1 MNKPHIPT
9 TSSEGFRPGFPV
21 PAQVMATML
30 LALVAIVVTALV
42 SYQLSVSTLEASRE
56 VSHTLDVL
64 ERLRMLLSDV
74 KDAETGQRGYLLTG
88 KESYLEPYSR
98 AAETVDADTLALR
111 EISDHGQQPRV
122 QALALAV
129 REKMEEL
136 AETVTRRR
144 AGDVAG
150 ALAAVQTDRG
160 KQAMDRIR
168 ELVKGLRDYEN
179 HQLEEHQRARDEAAA
194 RARLLNL
201 GGALLLVLLT
211 VLATWAASRSHRQQ
225 RLTDWLREGHAQLA
239 VRLQGERR
247 LDVLGDTVLAFITR
261 VLGARAGKLLLVE
274 PDSRMRVIAGH
285 AATVEP
291 AERAPH
297 VPADLVTRVAQ
308 EQRPLV
314 MRDVPRDYLRVGSS
328 LGSAAPTQI
337 LIAPAVLDGYCEAV
351 LELAFFRVIR
361 AEDEALMQRLSE
373 LLALAVRTSRE
384 RDRLEQLLEEVQR
397 QSEEL
402 QTQQEE
408 LKVSNEELEERGVAL
423 QKSQVQLE
431 SQQAEL
437 EQINAQ
443 MEEQMQQL
451 EYQRDALV
459 ASQLSLRENAAEL
472 ERASRYK
479 SEFLANMSHEL
490 RTPLNSTLILARL
503 LAENKTGNLSA
514 EQVKFAETISAAGT
528 DLLTLINDILDLAKI
543 EARKVEV
550 DIAPA
555 NLRRVVDDALRYFEQ
570 AARQKGLALEAKLHA
585 DLPEQID
592 TDAHKLAQ
600 ILRNLLANA
609 IKFTES
615 GSVTVRVQPTGQD
628 GVAIAVRDTGIGIGE
643 AQQTLIFE
651 AFRQADGSTHRR
663 YGGTGLGLSISR
675 ELAALLGGTLA
686 VHSAAGQGSTFTLTL
701 PLKAEPAAVSVTAS
715 SAALP
720 TYTPTASAATPAP
733 LAASAEPPALESA
746 ADDDR
751 HRLVEGSRRVL
762 IIEDD
767 PRFVEILRAVAR
779 QRGFQC
785 IEARTGR
792 EGLLSVGRYAPDA
805 ILLDMNLPDQ
815 TGLAVLGALKHDPR
829 TRHIPV
835 HIVSAM
841 DYRQEARER
850 GAVGYDLKPVTLEEL
865 SSAFDRLI
873 ERVSNRVRKVLVVE
887 DDARQ
892 RESLRLLLGSGS
904 IEIVEAPS
912 AQQALDLLQQSTFD
926 CMVMDLNLPD
936 LSGHQLLEQMAAS
949 EQLAFPPV
957 IVYTGRSLNA
967 DEEQRLRR
975 YSRSIIIKDARSPER
990 LLDEVTLFI
999 HQVEASLPVERQAM
1013 LRAVRDRDDVM
1024 EGRQLL
1030 IVEDDVRNV
1039 FALTSVLEPKGA
1051 KVTIARNGLE
1061 ALRLLEASGR
1071 GTPAIDLV
1079 LMDIMMPEMDGLTCM
1094 RELRKIERF
1103 KKLPIIALTAKAMRD
1118 DQETCLAAGAN
1129 DYIAK
1134 PLDVEK
1140 LLSLIRVWMPRKA

>member
-1 MNKPHIPT
+1 MTDQHIPNDA
-9 TSSEGFRPGFPV
+9 SDGFRLGFPM
-21 PAQVMATML
+21 PPQVFVTVLLAMFTIIATATM
-30 LALVAIVVTALV
+30 
-42 SYQLSVSTLEASRE
+42 SYRISATTLEASRE
-56 VSHTLDVL
+56 VGRTLEILD
-64 ERLRMLLSDV
+64 RLRLLLSDV

-88 KESYLEPYSR
+88 KESYLDPYSR
-98 AAETVDADTLALR
+98 AVDNVPTDLLALR
-111 EISDHGQQPRV
+111 EIMDGSQQARV
-122 QALALAV
+122 DALELAV
-129 REKMEEL
+129 REKMDEL
-136 AETVTRRR
+136 AETVASRR
-144 AGDVAG
+144 AGDAE
-150 ALAAVQTDRG
+150 AAMATVRSDRG

-168 ELVKGLRDYEN
+168 DMVKTLREFEN
-179 HQLEEHQRARDEAAA
+179 RQLAEHQKARDETAA
-194 RARLLNL
+194 RARIFNL
-201 GGALLLVLLT
+201 GGAMLLTLLTALLVW
-211 VLATWAASRSHRQQ
+211 VISRSYRQQ
-225 RLTDWLREGHAQLA
+225 RLTDWLRDGHAQLA

-247 LDVLGDTVLAFITR
+247 LDVLGETVLAFVSR

-274 PDSRMRVIAGH
+274 AGNRMRVVAGH
-285 AATVEP
+285 ATPVTA
-291 AERAPH
+291 AERESYGS
-297 VPADLVTRVAQ
+297 VDLVERVAQ
-308 EQRPLV
+308 EQQPLV
-314 MRDVPRDYLRVGSS
+314 IRDVPPGYLSVGSS
-328 LGSAAPTQI
+328 LGKAAPAQI
-337 LIAPAVLDGYCEAV
+337 LIAPAIFNGSCEAV
-351 LELAFFRVIR
+351 LELAFFRSIR
-361 AEDEALMQRLSE
+361 PEDQALMQRVSE
-373 LLALAVRTSRE
+373 LLGLAVRTSRE
-384 RDRLEQLLEEVQR
+384 RDRLEHLLAEVQR
-397 QSEEL
+397 QAEEL

-408 LKVSNEELEERGVAL
+408 LKVSNEELEERGVVL
-423 QKSQVQLE
+423 QRSQVQLE

-437 EQINAQ
+437 EQINSQ
-443 MEEQMQQL
+443 LEEQMQQL
-451 EYQRDALV
+451 EHQRDALA
-459 ASQLSLRENAAEL
+459 ASQASLREKAAEL
-472 ERASRYK
+472 EQANRYK

-503 LAENKTGNLSA
+503 LAENRSGNLTA
-514 EQVKFAETISAAGT
+514 EQIKFAETISAAGT
-528 DLLTLINDILDLAKI
+528 DLLNLINDILDLAKI
-543 EARKVEV
+543 EARKVDV
-550 DIAPA
+550 DIASTH
-555 NLRRVVDDALRYFEQ
+555 LRRVVDDTLRYFEQ
-570 AARQKGLALEAKLHA
+570 AAQQKGLVLESSLQAG
-585 DLPEQID
+585 LPEQIE
-592 TDAHKLAQ
+592 TDAPKLAQ

-609 IKFTES
+609 IKFTDA
-615 GSVTVRVQPTGQD
+615 GSVSLSVLLVGESRM
-628 GVAIAVRDTGIGIGE
+628 AIAVRDTGIGISE
-643 AQQTLIFE
+643 AQQALIFE

-675 ELAALLGGTLA
+675 ELAAILGGTLT
-686 VHSAAGQGSTFTLTL
+686 VQSAPGQGSTFTLTL
-701 PLKAEPAAVSVTAS
+701 PLKAEPVALSPATPPVVSHALPAAGASPAVSEPMVE
-715 SAALP
+715 
-720 TYTPTASAATPAP
+720 PA
-733 LAASAEPPALESA
+733 A

-751 HRLVEGSRRVL
+751 HRLVDGSRRVL

-767 PRFVEILRAVAR
+767 PRFADILRTVAH
-779 QRGFQC
+779 QHGFQC
-785 IEARTGR
+785 VEARSGR
-792 EGLLSVGRYAPDA
+792 EGLLCVTRYQPNA

-850 GAVGYDLKPVTLEEL
+850 GAVGYDIKPVTLEGL
-865 SSAFDRLI
+865 GAAFERLV

-892 RESLRLLLGSGS
+892 RESLRLLLGSAS
-904 IEIVEAPS
+904 IEIVEA
-912 AQQALDLLQQSTFD
+912 ADAHRALDLLQANTFD

-957 IVYTGRSLNA
+957 IVYTGRSLSA

-1024 EGRQLL
+1024 EGRHLL
-1030 IVEDDVRNV
+1030 VVEDDVRNV

-1051 KVTIARNGLE
+1051 KITIARNGVE
-1061 ALRLLEASGR
+1061 ALRLLEASGGDR
-1071 GTPAIDLV
+1071 GAPSIDLV

-1103 KKLPIIALTAKAMRD
+1103 AKLPVIALTAKAMRD